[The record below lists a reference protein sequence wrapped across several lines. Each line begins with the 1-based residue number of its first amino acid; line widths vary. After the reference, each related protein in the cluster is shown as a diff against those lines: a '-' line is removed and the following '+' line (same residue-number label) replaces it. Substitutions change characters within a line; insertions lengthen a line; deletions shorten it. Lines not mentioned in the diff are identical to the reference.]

1 MKKTFVI
8 LWIAMMAFSLNG
20 LMAQSNRL
28 QKGGSGNSNSGNQQ
42 TEAPKKTN
50 CEKTVVKYEKFA
62 NKYLKV
68 AKTLELNPG
77 NKSAI
82 NLAAKMSAQA
92 ASWGTR
98 LSSLTN
104 CGDTYAARIKAAQN
118 KVTEASK
125 IIRKLQ

>member
-20 LMAQSNRL
+20 LMAQSNSL
-28 QKGGSGNSNSGNQQ
+28 QKGGSGNSSSGNQQ

-82 NLAAKMSAQA
+82 NLAA
-92 ASWGTR
+92 R
-98 LSSLTN
+98 
-104 CGDTYAARIKAAQN
+104 
-118 KVTEASK
+118 
-125 IIRKLQ
+125 